1 MLVIPAIDIFEGKC
15 VRLRQGD
22 YAQQTVYSDDPRD
35 VAQKFVDAGLGE
47 LHVVDLEGAR
57 DRKITNW
64 KALESILSLPG
75 VSAEV
80 GGGVRTSQDIQKL
93 LQLGAKR
100 VVLGSVAAKSPALIG
115 YWAEQFGRDVMTVGV
130 DVRNNSVAV
139 SGWLEDSKLSPVAF
153 ILEMTKHGVKRF
165 VCTDINSDGILH
177 GPNLSFYRQL
187 KGAFREVEIVAS
199 GGVSSLEDIRSLGKS
214 GASAVIVGK
223 ALYEG
228 RITLASL
235 NAEKVSTW

>member
-1 MLVIPAIDIFEGKC
+1 MLVIPAIDIFDGKC

-35 VAQKFVDAGLGE
+35 VALGFVEAGLGAV
-47 LHVVDLEGAR
+47 HVVDLEGAK
-57 DRKITNW
+57 DRTVRNW
-64 KALESILSLPG
+64 KALESILSVPG
-75 VSAEV
+75 ISAEV
-80 GGGVRTSQDIQKL
+80 GGGVRTSQDIQQL
-93 LQLGAKR
+93 LRLGAKR

-115 YWAEQFGRDVMTVGV
+115 YWVEQFGRDVITVGV

-139 SGWLEDSKLSPVAF
+139 SGWLEDSKLSPFSF

-165 VCTDINSDGILH
+165 VCTDIKSDGILH
-177 GPNLSFYRQL
+177 GPNLPFYLQL
-187 KGAFREVEIVAS
+187 KGAFRSAEIVAS
-199 GGVSSLEDIRSLGKS
+199 GGVSSLEDIRSLAAS

-235 NAEKVSTW
+235 KEAKVATW